1 MEHSNYH
8 NYTVIILSITMLIVG
23 VLIIYIIGR
32 RRFNRR
38 GVAGLQHYKSYE
50 VALLT
55 TIIER
60 VMNIIAVLM
69 IIAAIILYLI
79 R

>member
-8 NYTVIILSITMLIVG
+8 NYTVSILSIILLVIG
-23 VLIIYIIGR
+23 VSIRYIIGR

-38 GVAGLQHYKSYE
+38 GVAGLPHFKSYE
-50 VALLT
+50 AALLT
-55 TIIER
+55 TYIER
-60 VMNIIAVLM
+60 FLNIIGTLM

>member
-1 MEHSNYH
+1 MLA
-8 NYTVIILSITMLIVG
+8 VGILIL
-23 VLIIYIIGR
+23 YIIGR

-38 GVAGLQHYKSYE
+38 GVAGLQQFKSYE
-50 VALLT
+50 AAWLT

-60 VMNIIAVLM
+60 VLKIVAVMM
-69 IIAAIILYLI
+69 IIAAVILYLI